1 MSSTKRIT
9 FRYFDVEYK
18 GLTSSSSLVA
28 RLSGKLTSSAKDRMM
43 PLNKQESSESDLI
56 SDFSIGGKNRFI
68 MGTMLRI
75 VQSSE
80 APIITDDMLK
90 QESFKVSSIN
100 SEATEREK
108 TCLDFFYFCMSD
120 EHIVVTLK
128 SNKSINRLETYVN
141 WILDTSESGEHVSFN
156 PEIDVDSLSAADIK
170 KITVGSSFDFSVKD
184 GSPGVKGEVVKTKLL
199 DVTSEVFNTI
209 FLETAS
215 LDDLMNANI
224 CSANLIIK
232 FTKPRGMDEDEYK
245 RKTAGA
251 ILKPL
256 ENPNNITFQGK
267 EKRIKGSSVLKTEE
281 VEVEC
286 LENGAV
292 SEQEVYQKMLQKLL
306 NK

>member
-1 MSSTKRIT
+1 
-9 FRYFDVEYK
+9 
-18 GLTSSSSLVA
+18 
-28 RLSGKLTSSAKDRMM
+28 MM